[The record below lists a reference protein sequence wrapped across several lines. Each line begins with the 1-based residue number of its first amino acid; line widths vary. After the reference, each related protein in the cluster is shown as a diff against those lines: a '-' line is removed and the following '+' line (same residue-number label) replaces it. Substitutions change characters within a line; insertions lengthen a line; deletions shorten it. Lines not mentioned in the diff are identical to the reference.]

1 MKTHGVRLFPTSGS
15 AYLPPALRCGAGGR
29 SPGRDGWPRAVC
41 VVLTQRKALTA
52 RGLETS
58 YQKNT
63 KITRAGART
72 QEEPLTGLYGVRREG
87 PDCVCRARTKPQ
99 SGTNPDKMVNDQSI
113 VLRSM
118 HKQWSLGAARAHRT
132 SHLHRTG
139 TQSRHARGRD
149 TGGRWTGTRVAPF
162 DMHFSSLWPPLR
174 VSPAPAQHTRAP
186 ASHRHTWPT
195 FRSFSSRA
203 VRAAPPAA
211 ISSSILILD
220 LVSWRAC
227 RVCLM
232 GCGACWS
239 RLDTCASMARC
250 AIGSVS
256 PKPHTRVTDCAPP
269 KPRSV
274 NHVVGLQPPAAAPA
288 AVGFALSPG

>member
-1 MKTHGVRLFPTSGS
+1 MTIRHNPPTMLNRAPLNAQTMVAGRRARAPHITSAPHGDAITPCTGSGHGRTLDGNSGGS
-15 AYLPPALRCGAGGR
+15 ARH
-29 SPGRDGWPRAVC
+29 
-41 VVLTQRKALTA
+41 
-52 RGLETS
+52 TS
-58 YQKNT
+58 
-63 KITRAGART
+63 
-72 QEEPLTGLYGVRREG
+72 LV
-87 PDCVCRARTKPQ
+87 
-99 SGTNPDKMVNDQSI
+99 
-113 VLRSM
+113 
-118 HKQWSLGAARAHRT
+118 SLASAH
-132 SHLHRTG
+132 
-139 TQSRHARGRD
+139 
-149 TGGRWTGTRVAPF
+149 
-162 DMHFSSLWPPLR
+162 

-186 ASHRHTWPT
+186 ASHRHT

-250 AIGSVS
+250 ATGSVS
-256 PKPHTRVTDCAPP
+256 PKPDTRDTDCAPP
-269 KPRSV
+269 KPCSV
-274 NHVVGLQPPAAAPA
+274 NHVVGLQPPAAALA

>member
-1 MKTHGVRLFPTSGS
+1 
-15 AYLPPALRCGAGGR
+15 
-29 SPGRDGWPRAVC
+29 
-41 VVLTQRKALTA
+41 
-52 RGLETS
+52 
-58 YQKNT
+58 
-63 KITRAGART
+63 
-72 QEEPLTGLYGVRREG
+72 
-87 PDCVCRARTKPQ
+87 
-99 SGTNPDKMVNDQSI
+99 
-113 VLRSM
+113 M

-139 TQSRHARGRD
+139 TRSRHARGQD
-149 TGGRWTGTRVAPF
+149 TGGRWTGTRVAPL
-162 DMHFSSLWPPLR
+162 DIHLSSVVSLASAH

-186 ASHRHTWPT
+186 ASHRHT
-195 FRSFSSRA
+195 FRSFSSRT

-211 ISSSILILD
+211 ISPSILMLD

-250 AIGSVS
+250 ATGSVS
-256 PKPHTRVTDCAPP
+256 PKPDTRDTDCAPP